1 MRAQEFLI
9 EYVREKTAQAL
20 GDKLISAL
28 ASRSGA
34 LPDSLYDWFSLAD
47 MALHPENYGRPLSLN
62 LVGKRMVV
70 APVATQHTTENDVPT
85 AAAALQQLKPQ
96 LVNAILAEI
105 ENHDPTANK
114 EYTQWLAR
122 VWANANGK
130 LKLEDLN
137 RGNFEGGLLSAYTR
151 AKRRKLIKPEHADI
165 NRFKTYGEFERAM
178 MDEYDW
184 DKIEQS
190 DKNVDKGQSKELYKD
205 ADVRVIV
212 PADEKA
218 ACYYGQGTQWC
229 TASKNNNMFNHYA
242 KHGDMYIML
251 PQKPQEPGEKYQLHF
266 GTNQFMDARDEPV
279 ALRSLF
285 DRFPGFKAWAVE
297 NLPEIQGRIEYA
309 PEELVARLA
318 KPIGDYII
326 KQALKMVKKWD
337 EKVDVDAF
345 YAELKQI
352 ATMSPDEIRAAA
364 VEYADPYADTEN
376 TLADLTHLPAIF
388 SLMIEDKF
396 GDSYDISDLTQALS
410 ENIWVRKGKWPN
422 SQDAY
427 TAGGRAL
434 AKAGDWTVGVL
445 E

>member
-9 EYVREKTAQAL
+9 EYVRDKTAQAL

-28 ASRSGA
+28 ANSRTGTI
-34 LPDSLYDWFSLAD
+34 PDSWYNWQTLVN
-47 MALHPENYGRPLSLN
+47 MALHPEKYRRPLSLN

-85 AAAALQQLKPQ
+85 AADVLPQLKPQ

-130 LKLEDLN
+130 LKMEDLN
-137 RGNFEGGLLSAYTR
+137 RGQFEGGLLSAYTR

-190 DKNVDKGQSKELYKD
+190 EKNVDKGESKEVYRD

-212 PADEKA
+212 PEDERA

-229 TASKNNNMFNHYA
+229 TASSRNNMFKNYQ
-242 KHGDMYIML
+242 KQGPLYILL
-251 PQKPQEPGEKYQLHF
+251 PQKPDEAGEKYQLQF
-266 GTNQFMDARDEPV
+266 GSNQFMNARDEPV
-279 ALRSLF
+279 KLSYIF
-285 DRFPGFKAWAVE
+285 SKFPGFKEWAVA
-297 NLPEIQGRIEYA
+297 NIPEVQDKIEYA
-309 PEELVARLA
+309 SDELVAKLS
-318 KPIGDYII
+318 KPIGDYILGE
-326 KQALKMVKKWD
+326 ARKMFKDWD
-337 EKVDVDAF
+337 EGQDADVDAF
-345 YAELKQI
+345 YEEIRNIVKM
-352 ATMSPDEIRAAA
+352 TPDQIRAAA
-364 VEYADPYADTEN
+364 DEYADPYADDVN
-376 TLADLTHLPAIF
+376 APDLSQLPAIF
-388 SLMIEDKF
+388 GLVIEDKLE
-396 GDSYDISDLTQALS
+396 DSYDVS
-410 ENIWVRKGKWPN
+410 ELVHNLNQNVQVRQGKWPASSGEWN
-422 SQDAY
+422 VYA
-427 TAGGRAL
+427 A
-434 AKAGDWTVGVL
+434 
-445 E
+445 